1 MSSAQRFWREEERAL
16 GVCAMAAGWV
26 SRAVRVP
33 RFFSFLFFFLSCSGL
48 SGLVLYSFL
57 RFFFQFV
64 FLFVHFGWLVFLLF
78 FHICVLILQVLS
90 SFVFCL
96 FSLCSSFFS
105 FGLFDVSFIF
115 VHFVLCSS
123 FCSFDLFDVFVLF
136 FFFCLSHLLPSFLF
150 SIFLIPLFF
159 SIVPCSFF
167 LSSFHLPLSLLSL
180 LTISSPLPFFII
192 LIFFSGF
199 GGYENMGRS

>member
-1 MSSAQRFWREEERAL
+1 MSLAQRFWREEERAL
-16 GVCAMAAGWV
+16 GVCAMAAGWGL
-26 SRAVRVP
+26 AGCEGAAFL
-33 RFFSFLFFFLSCSGL
+33 FFSFLFYLVL
-48 SGLVLYSFL
+48 VLPSGLVLYSFFCL
-57 RFFFQFV
+57 FLVFFQFV
-64 FLFVHFGWLVFLLF
+64 R
-78 FHICVLILQVLS
+78 
-90 SFVFCL
+90 
-96 FSLCSSFFS
+96 LCSSF
-105 FGLFDVSFIF
+105 GLFGVFF
-115 VHFVLCSS
+115 LS
-123 FCSFDLFDVFVLF
+123 FCSLCSVFFLFIWFIRCFFYLLFTLFFLLFLQLIYLMFFVLF
-136 FFFCLSHLLPSFLF
+136 FFSVYLTLPSFLS